1 MLSCLAIQPPVDYQ
15 FPLSTRWQYHKQKW
29 DAAQTAGQSA
39 ANHQRRLAS
48 GTRTTRAGAH
58 AGSRKTAPGSAP
70 TQDRNVNTSAY
81 NNYPANNAELLY
93 ACGKFSL

>member
-1 MLSCLAIQPPVDYQ
+1 MLSCLVIQPPVDYQ
-15 FPLSTRWQYHKQKW
+15 CHLSTRWQYRKQKW

-39 ANHQRRLAS
+39 ANHQRPRVNE
-48 GTRTTRAGAH
+48 RRMTRAGAH

-70 TQDRNVNTSAY
+70 TQDRKVSTSAY

-93 ACGKFSL
+93 AFKKVS